1 MGIGSRLK
9 THKMIALVL
18 FMMFYACGRNETA
31 SKKDLVEKDGHEIVA
46 LMAVAQEALAQ
57 KDSESFQ
64 SLFSKNFQTTART
77 VWERL
82 IMLED
87 SSSAEEMM
95 LLTSYPELERT
106 TTDVH
111 VNKLYLDMW
120 FDLSRMY
127 GGRNHIYQATWVFR
141 RGGFG
146 QKWFLENLRIERS
159 SLAYGALLI
168 DLKALLRSEFSALGM
183 EWEESIDPTHL
194 LINTLQAMA
203 DGDIEALKA
212 YTVDGTLFYA
222 HEYGIELPTVA
233 NDDSAMG
240 KHNREQSLAYLQQ
253 QVKNLKQGSGHL
265 KVNIRDLEPY
275 FIAYSVVSMPQ
286 ECTKLKLAI
295 EFDGRPL
302 SKGINSFI
310 LSWAAVRLND
320 KWLAQSMGIHS
331 IQIHRSSQ

>member
-1 MGIGSRLK
+1 MVLGSRLK

-18 FMMFYACGRNETA
+18 LMTFYSCGRNDTE
-31 SKKDLVEKDGHEIVA
+31 SKKDVVEKDGHEIVA
-46 LMAVAQEALAQ
+46 LMVVAQEALAQ

-64 SLFSKNFQTTART
+64 SLFSKNFQTTARSI
-77 VWERL
+77 WERL
-82 IMLED
+82 IMLKD
-87 SSSAEEMM
+87 SSSTEEVM

-120 FDLSRMY
+120 FDLGHIY
-127 GGRNHIYQATWVFR
+127 GGRNHIYQTTWVFR

-146 QKWFLENLRIERS
+146 QKWCLENLRIERS

-168 DLKALLRSEFSALGM
+168 DLNALLRSEFSALGM

-222 HEYGIELPTVA
+222 HEYGIEMPTIA

-265 KVNIRDLEPY
+265 NVNIRDLEPY

-286 ECTKLKLAI
+286 ECTKLKLSI

-302 SKGINSFI
+302 SKGIKSFI
-310 LSWAAVRLND
+310 LSWAAARLND

-331 IQIHRSSQ
+331 IQIYR